1 MPKKTETLEEL
12 LARYVTEQ
20 TDSFQDFDHLTVNSI
35 GRELETPLHMACT
48 RDAIEDVRV
57 LLAAGANVNAQDEI
71 GMTPLMRAVYS
82 VNLEM
87 VNLLLGAGADPYAK
101 SEFGRG
107 ALDIAKS
114 ATGNDLLPII
124 EAIRS
129 KMTPQ
134 H

>member
-1 MPKKTETLEEL
+1 MPKIAETLEEL
-12 LARYVTEQ
+12 LARYVKEQ

-48 RDAIEDVRV
+48 RDVIEDVRV
-57 LLAAGANVNAQDEI
+57 LLAAGADVNARDTI

-87 VNLLLGAGADPYAK
+87 VNLLLDAGADPYPQT
-101 SEFGRG
+101 EFGST
-107 ALDIAKS
+107 ALSIAKS
-114 ATGNDLLPII
+114 ATGTDLQPII

-129 KMTPQ
+129 KMITR